1 VILLVGETLD
11 VILDESETD
20 FVFNEVNVD
29 AAEELGDSVE
39 NTKETVGVWV
49 RDTRALI
56 VINGVEESLVVL
68 VIESLAIEL
77 IV

>member
-1 VILLVGETLD
+1 MILLVGETDD

-20 FVFNEVNVD
+20 FVIYEVSVD

-49 RDTRALI
+49 RDTRALNE
-56 VINGVEESLVVL
+56 INGVAESLVVL
-68 VIESLAIEL
+68 VIESLANKL

>member
-1 VILLVGETLD
+1 MILLVGETLD

-20 FVFNEVNVD
+20 FVINEVSVD

-49 RDTRALI
+49 RDTKALI
-56 VINGVEESLVVL
+56 VINGVAESLVVL